1 MGDHTCLVRG
11 SSLKAPSRI
20 EANHSLSAA
29 CGLTARTFFKTRS
42 IMAISSGPMFPWDQ
56 SRCRLR
62 SLSCLLAGCRG
73 GFACAMLCWLE
84 ARLLQRRKAVYGQR
98 VANVSSKMNEA

>member
-1 MGDHTCLVRG
+1 MCVNRENL
-11 SSLKAPSRI
+11 
-20 EANHSLSAA
+20 
-29 CGLTARTFFKTRS
+29 FKTRS

-84 ARLLQRRKAVYGQR
+84 ARLLQRRKPFTD
-98 VANVSSKMNEA
+98 SEWPMSHPK